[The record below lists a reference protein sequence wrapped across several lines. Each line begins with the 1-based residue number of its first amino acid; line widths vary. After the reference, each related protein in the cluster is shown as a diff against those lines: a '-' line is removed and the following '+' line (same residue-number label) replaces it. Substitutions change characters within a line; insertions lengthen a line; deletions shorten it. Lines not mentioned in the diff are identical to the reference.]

1 MRLIDRYRRGKF
13 GCLPIV
19 REDLHLVCDLDI
31 LFLRRENPGSLISGG
46 GDLDNRLKVLFDA
59 LRIPQDDN
67 EVRGIEP
74 GPQDG
79 LLFCLTEDDKLIT
92 GFRCTTDRLLEPAN
106 SEAEENHVRLVINVE
121 VKATKLTA
129 ENMGYFSH
137 F

>member
-1 MRLIDRYRRGKF
+1 
-13 GCLPIV
+13 
-19 REDLHLVCDLDI
+19 
-31 LFLRRENPGSLISGG
+31 
-46 GDLDNRLKVLFDA
+46 LDNRLKVLFDA
-59 LRIPQDDN
+59 LRVPQDDN
-67 EVRGIEP
+67 EVRGFSLTHDAP
-74 GPQDG
+74 V

-106 SEAEENHVRLVINVE
+106 SEAEQNNVRLVINVE